1 MGDRSKYLGQVPESH
16 EDTVHELLANELYD
30 DSPPEGVDNKY
41 WDQRYRLFSR
51 FQQIDFTTGEHSQI
65 QLDEESWYSV
75 TPECIADY
83 ITECCVGSW
92 PCIIGDGDDET
103 HHQYTEGGKLVGG

>member
-1 MGDRSKYLGQVPESH
+1 MDRSKYLGQVPESH

-51 FQQIDFTTGEHSQI
+51 FQQIDFTTGEHSQVI
-65 QLDEESWYSV
+65 LLLYPMQFTATDKCRHLN
-75 TPECIADY
+75 EC
-83 ITECCVGSW
+83 SS
-92 PCIIGDGDDET
+92 
-103 HHQYTEGGKLVGG
+103 L